1 MTKTKSVK
9 PTQKE
14 QAFSTISVRSFVT
27 VVAILLV
34 VLIFCG
40 SLSYFVP
47 QGEFARDEKG
57 NIIPMM
63 LKEGDKVL
71 FGKWSGTEIKV
82 AGEDL
87 LILKET
93 DVLGVLE

>member
-1 MTKTKSVK
+1 M
-9 PTQKE
+9 
-14 QAFSTISVRSFVT
+14 
-27 VVAILLV
+27 VAV
-34 VLIFCG
+34 G
-40 SLSYFVP
+40 T
-47 QGEFARDEKG
+47 GARDEKG